1 MLVKDYMTRHPIMI
15 GPDMRV
21 TEAQK
26 LMAENNIRHLP
37 VAADGKRLLGLVTRQ
52 RLSIPPERLGSLDVW
67 EITRFLSDLTVSKVM
82 VKGPDL
88 RTITPE
94 ATVEEAASLM
104 IRYKIGSLP
113 VTEDGLVVIGIIT
126 EIDLLVELQ
135 NLLGANDEGWRV
147 TMRVPDRIGE
157 FSKLTKAMLDHGWGI
172 MAMGSVRAPKQPD
185 LWDVVLKVRR
195 PTREELVA
203 VLEAIP
209 DQKLIDIR
217 ETTEHTD
224 ASKRG

>member
-104 IRYKIGSLP
+104 IRHKIGSLP
-113 VTEDGLVVIGIIT
+113 VIEDGQVVIGIIT
-126 EIDLLVELQ
+126 EIDLLIELQ

-157 FSKLTKAMLDHGWGI
+157 FSKLTKAMLDNGWGI

-224 ASKRG
+224 ASDRG

>member
-157 FSKLTKAMLDHGWGI
+157 FSKLTKAMLDNGWGI